1 MYAIV
6 DIENF
11 YVSAE
16 RLFDPSLRKVPVCV
30 LSNGDGCCVARSEE
44 AKALH
49 IKMGA
54 PVLQNPRDDPAPRRP
69 SCGRRTTSSMPT

>member
-1 MYAIV
+1 MWAIL
-6 DIENF
+6 DITNF

-16 RLFDPSLRKVPVCV
+16 RLFDPTLRKVPVCV
-30 LSNGDGCCVARSEE
+30 LSNNDGCCVARSEE

-54 PVLQNPRDDPAPRRP
+54 PVFKIRDTIRRH
-69 SCGRRTTSSMPT
+69 GIQLRSSNYEL

>member
-1 MYAIV
+1 MWAIL
-6 DIENF
+6 DITNF

-16 RLFDPSLRKVPVCV
+16 RLFDPSLRLVPVCV

-49 IKMGA
+49 VRMGA
-54 PVLQNPRDDPAPRRP
+54 PVFQIGVTTRAVR
-69 SCGRRTTSSMPT
+69 SCTT